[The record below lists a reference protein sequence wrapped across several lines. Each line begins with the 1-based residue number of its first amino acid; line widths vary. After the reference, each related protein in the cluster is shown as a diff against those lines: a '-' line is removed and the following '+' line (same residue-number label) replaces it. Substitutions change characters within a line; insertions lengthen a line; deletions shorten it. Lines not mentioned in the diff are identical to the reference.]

1 MLDPFAAMQAEADD
15 EELDDLKDRVEELE
29 ATKTVMSSKIEKER
43 AAGDKKVEAARLA
56 EQKEQ
61 RVKEDLTAA
70 RIRTLWNLFPGHEA
84 AGGGGGGGGGGK
96 SKGDEPL
103 DSLVDNMI
111 STLKSD
117 QQWRESM
124 DKHVQD
130 VHAMAGQIDD
140 VANEGAREQELM
152 EEMEVLLDRV
162 RHRAS

>member
-1 MLDPFAAMQAEADD
+1 
-15 EELDDLKDRVEELE
+15 
-29 ATKTVMSSKIEKER
+29 
-43 AAGDKKVEAARLA
+43 
-56 EQKEQ
+56 
-61 RVKEDLTAA
+61 
-70 RIRTLWNLFPGHEA
+70 
-84 AGGGGGGGGGGK
+84 
-96 SKGDEPL
+96 
-103 DSLVDNMI
+103 MI

-162 RHRAS
+162 RHTRA